1 MLCTCSPFVASSF
14 IPLFLTHEI
23 VDWWKTTGV
32 CERLMLLRG
41 NQGLCEELLR
51 AAESTIQPG
60 ACRCLSSSPLPPAQ
74 ACGSSVSAC
83 KEQRLALTAEKS
95 GD

>member
-32 CERLMLLRG
+32 CERLTLLRG
-41 NQGLCEELLR
+41 NQGLFEELLC
-51 AAESTIQPG
+51 SCSVQQK
-60 ACRCLSSSPLPPAQ
+60 AQ
-74 ACGSSVSAC
+74 FSLGSSEVSHYPQVA
-83 KEQRLALTAEKS
+83 
-95 GD
+95 